1 MAGITTKYDVLQA
14 LSQITAKLGTNP
26 ILMEIKV
33 KEMMPVVIIPMI
45 IAKAILFFISYGF
58 SFKLLAFSSLQLNQT
73 INLNLD
79 S

>member
-33 KEMMPVVIIPMI
+33 KEMIPVVMIPMI
-45 IAKAILFFISYGF
+45 IAKAILFFINSVLTV
-58 SFKLLAFSSLQLNQT
+58 KV
-73 INLNLD
+73 
-79 S
+79 